1 MKEENDNSMQ
11 FIYQSIQHLK
21 ASVGMTFDL
30 ESGGIS
36 DDDEIAVVR
45 TAAIHNLGLAY
56 IALDGMNSSE
66 GKSSHHFRD
75 WVTLLRESQSHN
87 SVVESWVFSLNEGA
101 LLLQSGEMEEAIL
114 SLETTAREVC
124 SDSTRSSSRQ
134 NEACLIV
141 KQNLMVAREALS
153 GEQDQSILRKSEG
166 AMSTFDAVAQWN
178 ADVSVGAFAKAEP
191 SDNIVNATTLSED
204 GNNETSSFSGEE
216 TDTQAQPDKSAIEE
230 QAKEDESDID
240 LPPAK
245 KVKPELQSALVA
257 LEKAVGEGPQRTRVL
272 LALARARS
280 SAGDSAGAVDATVK
294 AISAAN
300 TDEES
305 ETSSAYLEKL
315 MEKMS
320 EDEDTVQV
328 VEEEHALEKAQQPPS
343 FVGSK
348 DFALTELQLKL
359 ELERLKYKVL
369 EQEMKLAGRLQHPS
383 QYANEKMRVIDFQQE
398 EDDTDHDPSRRRKSD
413 VSEETIPVN
422 KAIRKPLKHETMVD
436 DTEQATPV
444 DEVEESTEATLK
456 EETEE
461 SENQE
466 SGDNQISIESESV
479 GASNETESSTEA
491 ITTDATDGVESNQNE
506 ASPEENE
513 SSINATEMAS
523 EEEPV
528 VEETAIVEP
537 VVEEPAVEV
546 IELPSLYEPTLT
558 SPKAIP

>member
-114 SLETTAREVC
+114 SLETTASEVC
-124 SDSTRSSSRQ
+124 SDSTLSSSRQ

-191 SDNIVNATTLSED
+191 SDNIVNDTTLSED

-230 QAKEDESDID
+230 QEAKEDDDID

-257 LEKAVGEGPQRTRVL
+257 LEKAVGAGPQRTRVL

-305 ETSSAYLEKL
+305 EISSAYLEKL

-359 ELERLKYKVL
+359 ELERLRYKVL

-383 QYANEKMRVIDFQQE
+383 QYANEKMRVIDYQQD
-398 EDDTDHDPSRRRKSD
+398 EDDTDHDPPRRRKSD
-413 VSEETIPVN
+413 VSEENI
-422 KAIRKPLKHETMVD
+422 AIRKPLKHETMVD

-491 ITTDATDGVESNQNE
+491 IPTDATDGVESNQNE

>member
-1 MKEENDNSMQ
+1 MKEENENSMQ

-114 SLETTAREVC
+114 SLETTASEVC
-124 SDSTRSSSRQ
+124 SDSTLSSSRQ

-153 GEQDQSILRKSEG
+153 GEQDQSIIRKSEG

-204 GNNETSSFSGEE
+204 GNNETSSISGEE

-230 QAKEDESDID
+230 QEAKEDDDID

-257 LEKAVGEGPQRTRVL
+257 LEKAVGAGPQRTRVL

-383 QYANEKMRVIDFQQE
+383 QYANEKMRVIDYQQD
-398 EDDTDHDPSRRRKSD
+398 EDDTDHDPPRRRKSD
-413 VSEETIPVN
+413 VSEENI
-422 KAIRKPLKHETMVD
+422 AIRKPLKHETIVD

-444 DEVEESTEATLK
+444 EEVEESTEATLK

-528 VEETAIVEP
+528 VEETAIEEP